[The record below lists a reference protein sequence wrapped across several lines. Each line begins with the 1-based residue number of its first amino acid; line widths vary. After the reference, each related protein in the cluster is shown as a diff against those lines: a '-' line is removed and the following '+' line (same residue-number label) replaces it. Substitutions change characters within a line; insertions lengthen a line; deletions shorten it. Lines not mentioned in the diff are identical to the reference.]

1 MNLFDIFLLAL
12 ALSLDAFILSFS
24 YGLVL
29 RPHKHKLENGL
40 KLGVSTGF
48 FQFVMPLI
56 GWDAAKSVNQ
66 YIEFLDHWIAF
77 FVFLAL
83 GINVIST
90 ALEKGQND
98 KPQHLENKLSF
109 KVLLMIG
116 IATSI
121 DALVTGATIFFMKT
135 PIMFSSIIIGIT
147 TFCCAFIGYGLCRI
161 FKNISTKY
169 MEFVAGVILIALG
182 CKVLFEHLSA

>member
-29 RPHKHKLENGL
+29 HPHKLKNGL
-40 KLGVSTGF
+40 KLGASTGF
-48 FQFVMPLI
+48 FQFAMPLI
-56 GWDAAKSVNQ
+56 GWVAAKSVNQ
-66 YIEFLDHWIAF
+66 YIEFLDHWIVF

-83 GINVIST
+83 GINVLSS

-98 KPQHLENKLSF
+98 KPQKLENKLSF

-135 PIMFSSIIIGIT
+135 PIIFSSIIIGIT

-161 FKNISTKY
+161 FKNLSTKY
-169 MEFVAGVILIALG
+169 MEFVAGIILIALG